1 LILAKN
7 ECWGLTLWHEF
18 CILIVKSTI
27 MTQEEIKNYLK
38 DNLRM
43 EWEYH
48 TDGNY
53 YMVLKVAGEKI
64 CQLNFGEGY

>member
-1 LILAKN
+1 MRLARFLHID
-7 ECWGLTLWHEF
+7 G
-18 CILIVKSTI
+18 
-27 MTQEEIKNYLK
+27 KNYLK

-43 EWEYH
+43 VWECH